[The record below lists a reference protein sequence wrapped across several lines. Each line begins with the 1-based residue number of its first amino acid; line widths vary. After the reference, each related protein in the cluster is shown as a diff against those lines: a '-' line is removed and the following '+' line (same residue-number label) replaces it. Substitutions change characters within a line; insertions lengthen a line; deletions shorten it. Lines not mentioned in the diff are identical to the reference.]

1 MTATPPDP
9 DPLRDPGLEPGGG
22 VRPGDTPPD
31 SGSTTRGLSRPETYR
46 SRTGA
51 IVWLVVIAIFT
62 LSVIGFVVAQIVGW
76 ISVF

>member
-1 MTATPPDP
+1 M
-9 DPLRDPGLEPGGG
+9 
-22 VRPGDTPPD
+22 RPGDTPPD
-31 SGSTTRGLSRPETYR
+31 SGSTTRGLSRRETYR

-51 IVWLVVIAIFT
+51 VVWLVVIAIFT